1 MTKQNFL
8 LQNLESLQNL
18 TNLMILKK
26 VQKNLRKSYLAL
38 KMWKKDAQKILG
50 DDLYFDLK
58 GIESETMLDKTLFGF
73 FESCYKINSVI
84 AKHGFFL

>member
-8 LQNLESLQNL
+8 LQNLKSLQNL

-58 GIESETMLDKTLFGF
+58 DIESETMLDK
-73 FESCYKINSVI
+73 
-84 AKHGFFL
+84 HFLASLKVATK